1 MQMAVGRKTFDMRK
15 RINNGRKPV
24 EGSLFGDD
32 DFEPIMPA
40 IDLSK
45 YNFDEVFGRL
55 AKSDFRRR
63 FRLNDEMK
71 YYVTEK
77 GLGRIG
83 MHAADIIRKRLAPA
97 AIPNDGKQTP
107 MKGHPVFVAQHAT
120 GCCCR
125 DCLSKW
131 HGIEAG
137 RELTAAEQEYVV
149 ALLLT
154 WISRQL

>member
-1 MQMAVGRKTFDMRK
+1 M
-15 RINNGRKPV
+15 

-77 GLGRIG
+77 GLGRID
-83 MHAADIIRKRLAPA
+83 MHAADIIKKDLHRPLY
-97 AIPNDGKQTP
+97 QT
-107 MKGHPVFVAQHAT
+107 T
-120 GCCCR
+120 
-125 DCLSKW
+125 
-131 HGIEAG
+131 E
-137 RELTAAEQEYVV
+137 
-149 ALLLT
+149 
-154 WISRQL
+154 SRHR

>member
-1 MQMAVGRKTFDMRK
+1 MAVGRKTFEMRK

-32 DFEPIMPA
+32 DFEPCMPA

-55 AKSDFRRR
+55 AKSDFRRS

-71 YYVTEK
+71 DYVTEK

-83 MHAADIIRKRLAPA
+83 MHAADIIRKDLHRPLY
-97 AIPNDGKQTP
+97 QTTENR
-107 MKGHPVFVAQHAT
+107 H
-120 GCCCR
+120 R
-125 DCLSKW
+125 
-131 HGIEAG
+131 
-137 RELTAAEQEYVV
+137 
-149 ALLLT
+149 
-154 WISRQL
+154 

>member
-1 MQMAVGRKTFDMRK
+1 MRK

-32 DFEPIMPA
+32 DFEPYMPA
-40 IDLSK
+40 IDQSK

-71 YYVTEK
+71 DYVTEK
-77 GLGRIG
+77 GLGCIG

-125 DCLSKW
+125 GCLSN
-131 HGIEAG
+131 G
-137 RELTAAEQEYVV
+137 TALRRGVN
-149 ALLLT
+149 LRPL
-154 WISRQL
+154 SRSM

>member
-1 MQMAVGRKTFDMRK
+1 M
-15 RINNGRKPV
+15 

-32 DFEPIMPA
+32 DFEPCMPA

-71 YYVTEK
+71 DYVTEK

-83 MHAADIIRKRLAPA
+83 MHAADIIRKKTCTSRYTKRRKADTDEGTSRVRGTTRNRMLLP
-97 AIPNDGKQTP
+97 GL
-107 MKGHPVFVAQHAT
+107 PVKMARH
-120 GCCCR
+120 
-125 DCLSKW
+125 
-131 HGIEAG
+131 
-137 RELTAAEQEYVV
+137 
-149 ALLLT
+149 
-154 WISRQL
+154 

>member
-1 MQMAVGRKTFDMRK
+1 M
-15 RINNGRKPV
+15 

-71 YYVTEK
+71 DYVTEK

-83 MHAADIIRKRLAPA
+83 MHAADIIRK
-97 AIPNDGKQTP
+97 KTC
-107 MKGHPVFVAQHAT
+107 T
-120 GCCCR
+120 GR
-125 DCLSKW
+125 YTK
-131 HGIEAG
+131 
-137 RELTAAEQEYVV
+137 
-149 ALLLT
+149 
-154 WISRQL
+154 